1 MYQKRNPMRLNFVSS
16 MLLISLPCFF
26 IPATP
31 GYAKAPNQDLP
42 IIDGKKAVASVND
55 EPISLEELDRAVAAS
70 HTDRPKGEKAGR
82 IDFSD
87 IMQRLINT
95 RLIVLEAKNMGL
107 DELPEIRE
115 ALDTYSKQALR
126 ELLLEDHVKDI
137 HADDEDVEQR
147 YKDLVREYKIK
158 SLRINKEADAKQIE
172 TRLKAGED
180 FEEVLQKAV
189 DWGIGEADSEGTYV
203 KSKDLTLPVA
213 QLVEQMEVGAIS
225 PVLSIGKKGFVVFK
239 LEGIRYPLDEDPKA
253 RQIAYQ
259 QALNQ
264 KKVEAARQYYD
275 DLKKKYVKLDETLL
289 DGLDYESGTAEFQK
303 LSADKR
309 VLARIKGEKPITVS
323 ELTAAIEAKFYHGVE
338 MAAENKR
345 INNKKADILEDML
358 QKQLLLKE
366 ALKQGLDKTDE
377 YRQRVKEYEISL
389 IFGAFVQKVVAPDI
403 KLDLKDLKTYYAQ
416 HGEQYTSP
424 KLLRI
429 KSLIFGKRSDAVA
442 AIDKLKKGTDFNWLG
457 SNAQGQLDPNTQG
470 ILNFGG
476 QLITLNSLP
485 EKVQKALSGVKT
497 GDFRLYESPLDF
509 FYVLYIYQV
518 VPAKLQPFEEVRQEI
533 AKEVFKDKL
542 KKSVELWADKLREY
556 YPVEIYRAD
565 LKK

>member
-1 MYQKRNPMRLNFVSS
+1 MRLNLVSS
-16 MLLISLPCFF
+16 ILLISLLCFF

-31 GYAKAPNQDLP
+31 GHAKALNQDLP

-137 HADDEDVEQR
+137 SADDKDVDQR
-147 YKDLVREYKIK
+147 YKNLVREYKIK

-203 KSKDLTLPVA
+203 KSNDLTLPVA
-213 QLVEQMEVGAIS
+213 QLVEQMEIGAIS

-253 RQIAYQ
+253 RQIAYR

-345 INNKKADILEDML
+345 INSKKTDILEDML
-358 QKQLLLKE
+358 QKRLLLKE

-377 YRQRVKEYEISL
+377 YHQRVKEYEISL
-389 IFGAFVQKVVAPDI
+389 IFNAFVQKVIVPDI
-403 KLDLKDLKTYYAQ
+403 KLDLKELKAFYAQ

-429 KSLIFGKRSDAVA
+429 KSLIFEKRSDAVA
-442 AIDKLKKGTDFNWLG
+442 AIDKL
-457 SNAQGQLDPNTQG
+457 
-470 ILNFGG
+470 
-476 QLITLNSLP
+476 
-485 EKVQKALSGVKT
+485 
-497 GDFRLYESPLDF
+497 
-509 FYVLYIYQV
+509 
-518 VPAKLQPFEEVRQEI
+518 
-533 AKEVFKDKL
+533 
-542 KKSVELWADKLREY
+542 
-556 YPVEIYRAD
+556 
-565 LKK
+565 